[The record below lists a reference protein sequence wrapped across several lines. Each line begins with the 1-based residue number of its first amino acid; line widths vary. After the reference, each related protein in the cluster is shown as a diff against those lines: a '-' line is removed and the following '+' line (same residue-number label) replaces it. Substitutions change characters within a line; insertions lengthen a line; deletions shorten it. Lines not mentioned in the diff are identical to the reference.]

1 MPGRET
7 MTVTN
12 YNFNHIWPYL
22 LKYQQQINRLVVAGL
37 SIFLLAY
44 AAQITWRLMP
54 HSMMSD
60 KASTVATIRTSQDPG
75 VKPPDLAAIKR
86 LNLFGDVHAQPR
98 VESKVTDAPQT
109 RLNLT
114 LTGVVTSTE
123 QDQGAAIVEN
133 QGNQET
139 YGLGEKILGTN
150 ATLKEVYV
158 DRVIIRNNSANETLM
173 LDGLDYAQV
182 QAKNR
187 PIISPAMK
195 RPTSPTQP
203 TQRHV
208 TLSEEVLD
216 ATRSLQQRPAS
227 FTDFIA
233 VSPHRPEGELKGYR
247 VSPGNK
253 PELFNAAGL
262 QTGDIITE
270 INGLDLTDMQQ
281 SVEAMSELR
290 QAQSLQIT
298 VNRDHEL
305 LTLYL
310 DLPNAEQ
317 EL

>member
-1 MPGRET
+1 
-7 MTVTN
+7 MTVTH
-12 YNFNHIWPYL
+12 YNLNHIWPHL
-22 LKYQQQINRLVVAGL
+22 LKYQQRINRLVVAL
-37 SIFLLAY
+37 LCMFLLAY

-54 HSMMSD
+54 HSVMSD
-60 KASTVATIRTSQDPG
+60 KASTVATIEANQNSG
-75 VKPPDLAAIKR
+75 VKQPDLTAIMR
-86 LNLFGDVHAQPR
+86 LNLFGDLDAQP
-98 VESKVTDAPQT
+98 VVQSKVTDAPPT

-114 LTGVVTSTE
+114 LTGVVTSSV
-123 QDQGAAIVEN
+123 QAQGAAIIEN

-173 LDGLDYAQV
+173 LDGLDYQ
-182 QAKNR
+182 QNQEKNR
-187 PIISPAMK
+187 PIPSPA
-195 RPTSPTQP
+195 RIRSPSQA

-208 TLSEEVLD
+208 TLSDEALD

-233 VSPHRPEGELKGYR
+233 VSPHRADGELSGYR
-247 VSPGNK
+247 VSPGSK

-281 SVEAMSELR
+281 SVEAMGELR

-298 VNRDHEL
+298 VNRGNEL

-310 DLPNAEQ
+310 DLPDAEQ

>member
-1 MPGRET
+1 MTGFET
-7 MTVTN
+7 MTVTH
-12 YNFNHIWPYL
+12 YNFNHIWPLL
-22 LKYQQQINRLVVAGL
+22 LKYQQQINRLVVALL

-54 HSMMSD
+54 HSEMSN
-60 KASTVATIRTSQDPG
+60 KANTVATIRATQDPG
-75 VKPPDLAAIKR
+75 VKRPDLAAIKR
-86 LNLFGDVHAQPR
+86 LNLFGDLDAQP
-98 VESKVTDAPQT
+98 VAQTKAIDAPQT

-114 LTGVVTSTE
+114 LTGVVTSSE
-123 QDQGAAIVEN
+123 QAQGAAIIEN

-150 ATLKEVYV
+150 ATLKEVYT

-182 QAKNR
+182 QSRNR
-187 PIISPAMK
+187 PIPSPATI
-195 RPTSPTQP
+195 RPKSPSQP

-208 TLSEEVLD
+208 TLSDEVLE
-216 ATRSLQQRPAS
+216 TTLSLQQRPAS

-233 VSPHRPEGELKGYR
+233 VSPHRPDGELRGYR
-247 VSPGNK
+247 VSPGSK

-281 SVEAMSELR
+281 SVEAMGELR

-298 VNRDHEL
+298 VNRGHEL

-310 DLPNAEQ
+310 DLPDAEQ

>member
-1 MPGRET
+1 
-7 MTVTN
+7 MTVTH
-12 YNFNHIWPYL
+12 YNLNHIWPYL
-22 LKYQQQINRLVVAGL
+22 LKYQQQINRLIVALL
-37 SIFLLAY
+37 SMFLLAY
-44 AAQITWRLMP
+44 AAQITWRLVP
-54 HSMMSD
+54 HSVMPDNAM
-60 KASTVATIRTSQDPG
+60 TVATTRASLDTG
-75 VKPPDLAAIKR
+75 VKQTNLAAIKR
-86 LNLFGDVHAQPR
+86 LNLFGDLNAQP
-98 VESKVTDAPQT
+98 VAQSKVTDAPQT

-114 LTGVVTSTE
+114 LTGVVTSSV
-123 QDQGAAIVEN
+123 QGKGGAIIEN

-150 ATLKEVYV
+150 ATLQEMYT

-173 LDGLDYAQV
+173 LDGLDYQKI
-182 QAKNR
+182 QSKNQ
-187 PIISPAMK
+187 PIPSPATTQ
-195 RPTSPTQP
+195 PTSPSRS

-208 TLSEEVLD
+208 TLSDEALD

-233 VSPHRPEGELKGYR
+233 VSPHRPDGELKGYK
-247 VSPGNK
+247 VSPGSK

-262 QTGDIITE
+262 QTDDIITE

-281 SVEAMSELR
+281 SVEAMGELR

-298 VNRDHEL
+298 VNRGNEL

-310 DLPNAEQ
+310 DLPEAEQ